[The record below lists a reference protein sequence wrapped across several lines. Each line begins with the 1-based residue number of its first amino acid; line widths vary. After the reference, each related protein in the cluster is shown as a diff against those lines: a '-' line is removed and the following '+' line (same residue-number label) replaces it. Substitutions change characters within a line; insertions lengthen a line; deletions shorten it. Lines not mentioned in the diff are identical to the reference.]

1 MTVGTQNR
9 ILHIKPLDQILYVHD
24 TTRYTTVQ
32 QTELDRLRSI
42 LQLYAKTGL
51 QILCNKKLA

>member
-9 ILHIKPLDQILYVHD
+9 RLHIKPHDEIVYLHD
-24 TTRYTTVQ
+24 TARYTAVQ

-42 LQLYAKTGL
+42 LQLYSKIGL